1 MAKTIDEIHQLLTY
15 YTSDLHGDRI
25 KNQKEVAEF
34 YHDIFPVPW
43 IKKPMIVSRTGAAS
57 ELIDEPV
64 EQISAANLI
73 ASRPQLKDTA
83 IAKDSAV
90 KVSELVNQDWIK
102 RLMRQNPNP
111 KKECIKNI
119 FLRGESWIHPI
130 HNPAWVKEP
139 FDRTRLPVF
148 FLTPDPMII
157 YASLNEDENGI
168 PENVIVFYERMP
180 WQVKFNYPDWKNLEG
195 AGEKGKKSTTSWMEY
210 WDKDIRYFE
219 ADGQQVL
226 GISPNPYGFVPFIHK
241 VSGFGKI
248 SPEGK
253 PEELIVSRIW
263 KYRDLLKR
271 DAAITSDLDSS
282 FHLFANPNLDAQGDD
297 AHPVP
302 DDFDKTYSLVAGN
315 MNKIPPGVTVTRGVE
330 MLPKQESLQWA
341 YAIQATLGRKTPSA
355 LTGAPQ
361 GTTGRATDIPYG
373 IAMRK
378 YEGIVAGQA
387 DAWATAF
394 GMALQMCDE
403 MPNLMPDGIS
413 HKDIGKSYVVEVE
426 LRADDPLATSQK
438 STEGDAKQMNRI
450 ITHRTNLVKYQGFT
464 QEEAE
469 DEIDDLY
476 VDEVIMNDPII
487 RRLVAIQIAREMG
500 MEQEYAGL
508 EEQMGAMEK
517 GLSTAPQIGSEGGEQ
532 RIRNMQTEQGREMT
546 DLATRQP
553 QRERAML

>member
-1 MAKTIDEIHQLLTY
+1 MPRTIEEIHQLLTY
-15 YTSDLHGDRI
+15 YTSDLYGQTRREQLED
-25 KNQKEVAEF
+25 AGF
-34 YHDIFPVPW
+34 YRDTFPVPW
-43 IKKPMIVSRTGAAS
+43 IKPPLIVSRTGAAA

-64 EQISAANLI
+64 EQLTAANLI

-83 IAKDSAV
+83 IAKESAI
-90 KVSELVNQDWIK
+90 KISKLINEDWIR

-119 FLRGESWIHPI
+119 FLRGECWLHPI
-130 HNPAWVKEP
+130 HNPAWVKKP

-157 YASLNEDENGI
+157 FASLNEDENGV

-180 WQVKFNYPDWKNLEG
+180 WEIEFNYPGWTNPKK
-195 AGEKGKKSTTSWMEY
+195 AGEKGKKATASWMEF
-210 WDKDIRYFE
+210 WEGDSRYFE
-219 ADGQQVL
+219 ADGQPVL
-226 GISPNPYGFVPFIHK
+226 GPSPNPYKFVPFIHK
-241 VSGFGKI
+241 VSGFGK
-248 SPEGK
+248 SSHEGK
-253 PEELIVSRIW
+253 PEELIVSRIR

-271 DAAITSDLDSS
+271 NAAITSDLDSS
-282 FHLFANPNLDAQGDD
+282 FHLFANPNVDAQGDD
-297 AHPVP
+297 NHPVP
-302 DDFDKTYSLVAGN
+302 PDFDKTYSLVAGN
-315 MNKIPPGVTVTRGVE
+315 MNKIPPGVTVTRGIDL
-330 MLPKQESLQWA
+330 LPKQESLQWSYSIEA
-341 YAIQATLGRKTPSA
+341 ALGRKTPSA

-387 DAWATAF
+387 DMWAT
-394 GMALQMCDE
+394 GLSMALQMGDE
-403 MPNLMPDGIS
+403 MPKLLPDGIS

-464 QEEAE
+464 QEEADE
-469 DEIDDLY
+469 EIDNLY

-487 RRLVAIQIAREMG
+487 RRLVAIQIAKEMG

-517 GLSTAPQIGSEGGEQ
+517 GLSTAPQIGSEGGEP
-532 RIRNMQTEQGREMT
+532 RIRNLQTEQGREMG
-546 DLATRQP
+546 DLAVRKP
-553 QRERAML
+553 PRERATL